1 MPMRARLHARSG
13 RVRDA
18 PATLWRPR
26 ARSWRPAKHAQGQ
39 RRGGGATG
47 AMAGVPYRS
56 GTERTHASAHTRAHT
71 RERAAASAHALTGV
85 EDAEPSPP
93 SLRVC
98 NGAPLR
104 CGNPPRH
111 WEPTPAFT
119 RAAASSWPSAS
130 ACLRQLCP
138 PLRSAWGG
146 TRFAWVEF
154 VTGNLGMV
162 R

>member
-71 RERAAASAHALTGV
+71 RERTHASA
-85 EDAEPSPP
+85 PQ
-93 SLRVC
+93 
-98 NGAPLR
+98 
-104 CGNPPRH
+104 
-111 WEPTPAFT
+111 
-119 RAAASSWPSAS
+119 RART
-130 ACLRQLCP
+130 L
-138 PLRSAWGG
+138 
-146 TRFAWVEF
+146 
-154 VTGNLGMV
+154 
-162 R
+162 